1 MLGDLGFL
9 CSETASGSFFAW
21 RILYSVCDSAIQE
34 HTNTQRDWT
43 QVLSQVKSKFL
54 LFSGIQSIQ
63 QESHMKIHNLALTK
77 HLQSKQ
83 FQLEIVSTISEY

>member
-1 MLGDLGFL
+1 MGPF
-9 CSETASGSFFAW
+9 SKV
-21 RILYSVCDSAIQE
+21 VC
-34 HTNTQRDWT
+34 
-43 QVLSQVKSKFL
+43 QVKIL

-83 FQLEIVSTISEY
+83 YHLEIVSTISEN